1 MGQIVPKEIAHL
13 SATQMESFR
22 LQSNGFRLG
31 EKTMEELN
39 ATARKAKK
47 KSRDKAK
54 DRSRDKRKKSEKK
67 RSDKSKKTRKKR
79 NGIKFHSKSTLLSL
93 SPALSFFCF
102 VKKKNVFLKKKKKK
116 KKKKK

>member
-1 MGQIVPKEIAHL
+1 
-13 SATQMESFR
+13 MESFR

-47 KSRDKAK
+47 KSRGLNYYLMRSRLVLIYFTDKAK

-67 RSDKSKKTRKKR
+67 RSDKSKKREKKEA
-79 NGIKFHSKSTLLSL
+79 TQ
-93 SPALSFFCF
+93 PT
-102 VKKKNVFLKKKKKK
+102 
-116 KKKKK
+116 